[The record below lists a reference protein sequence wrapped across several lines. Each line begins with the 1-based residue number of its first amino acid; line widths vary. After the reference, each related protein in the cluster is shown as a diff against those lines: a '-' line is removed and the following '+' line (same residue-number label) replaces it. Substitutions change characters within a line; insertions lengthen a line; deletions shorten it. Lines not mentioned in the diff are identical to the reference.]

1 MKEMENDQCN
11 KIDKGTPRWREQL

>member
-11 KIDKGTPRWREQL
+11 KIDKGTPRWREPL